1 MPLPSNGVSVP
12 GVRVVYRHD
21 GVERVASGV
30 VLATTAGTGSLDRY
44 ARELAARLD
53 VRVVEID
60 GYLRT
65 GDLFGVP
72 LLSRRSLQLLVA
84 DLDHVRLLRAASGR
98 LVHLPHHHLA
108 RYGRFLS
115 RPYVVTVHDLIR
127 FFDLKRLD
135 VFIHRPNLRDRL
147 LLRLDYAGVAGAT
160 ALIAVSETTKRD
172 VIRHLGVP
180 AKRIF
185 VVHEGIDHARFRP
198 VERRLLNER
207 YVLFVGSEHP
217 RKNLAGGSARVRR
230 AQARATPERSQTRQG
245 RRSGRERGALPGA
258 DTCARPGARAR

>member
-1 MPLPSNGVSVP
+1 MPLPSNSASVP

-21 GVERVASGV
+21 GVERVTSGV
-30 VLATTAGTGSLDRY
+30 LLATTAGTGSLDRC

-53 VRVVEID
+53 VRAVEID
-60 GYLRT
+60 GYVRT

-72 LLSRRSLQLLVA
+72 LLSRRSLELLAA
-84 DLDHVRLLRAASGR
+84 DLDHVRRLRGASGR
-98 LVHLPHHHLA
+98 LVHFPHQHLA

-127 FFDLKRLD
+127 FFDLKRLGI
-135 VFIHRPNLRDRL
+135 FIHRPNLRGRL

-172 VIRHLGVP
+172 VVRHLGVP
-180 AKRIF
+180 GERIF
-185 VVHEGIDHARFRP
+185 VVHEGIEHAQFRP

-207 YVLFVGSEHP
+207 YVLFVG
-217 RKNLAGGSARVRR
+217 
-230 AQARATPERSQTRQG
+230 
-245 RRSGRERGALPGA
+245 
-258 DTCARPGARAR
+258 